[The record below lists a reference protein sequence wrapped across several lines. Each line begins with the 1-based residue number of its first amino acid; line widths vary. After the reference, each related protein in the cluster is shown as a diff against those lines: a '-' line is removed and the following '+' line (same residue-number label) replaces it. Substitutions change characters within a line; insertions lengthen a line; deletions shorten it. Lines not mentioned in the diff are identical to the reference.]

1 MTEKVI
7 DLNTYRIEK
16 SLKMN
21 GFIVKKDKGKNVKLL
36 IKLNDEDEIT

>member
-7 DLNTYRIEK
+7 DLNTYRIER

-21 GFIVKKDKGKNVKLL
+21 GFIVKKDKGKNIKLL
-36 IKLNDEDEIT
+36 IKIIENDEIT